1 MEANNR
7 GWQNDLI
14 TTPCHFRFT
23 FYWKCFNFRVVCVHG
38 VVYFGVGY
46 VFGVDCVLDVDCVL
60 GSDYVLGVCCL
71 LGICYVL
78 GVFYLLGVWSV
89 VGGVWS
95 VCVRGRG
102 DRERGEIGS
111 EGR

>member
-14 TTPCHFRFT
+14 TTPCHFSFT

-38 VVYFGVGY
+38 VGYFGVGY
-46 VFGVDCVLDVDCVL
+46 VFGVDCVLGV
-60 GSDYVLGVCCL
+60 DYVLGVCYL

-78 GVFYLLGVWSV
+78 GVFYLLGVWWV
-89 VGGVWS
+89 V
-95 VCVRGRG
+95 G